1 MCVPEAFTMRTLIV
15 SFVATALSLSGC
27 GGSYPV
33 PTQAMADAESAERSA
48 TELGAANEPQGQ
60 LHLRLADEQLGQAK
74 RAVARQDNERAA
86 SLLIRSKADSELA
99 IAIARAQNAKVEAQ
113 KASEQLNAQSS
124 TNAAQGAHQ

>member
-1 MCVPEAFTMRTLIV
+1 MRTLIV